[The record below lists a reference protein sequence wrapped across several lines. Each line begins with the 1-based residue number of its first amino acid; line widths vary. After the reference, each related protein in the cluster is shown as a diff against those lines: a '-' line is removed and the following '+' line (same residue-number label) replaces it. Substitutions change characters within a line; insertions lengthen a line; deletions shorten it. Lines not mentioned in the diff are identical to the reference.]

1 MAIYMINQNI
11 IQILKKNSKLKDFL
25 ENAVDFEVLTK
36 NLNLNEIK
44 RLNLEYPDLLKLKTD
59 KQMKGILLSEKDDDI
74 TSILCITIVKND
86 IHVKNYEKLK
96 KIKVYFDESK
106 ENIIK
111 ILQN

>member
-1 MAIYMINQNI
+1 MAINMINQYF
-11 IQILKKNSKLKDFL
+11 IQILKMSSNLRDFL
-25 ENAVDFEVLTK
+25 ENAENFEVLTK
-36 NLNLNEIK
+36 RLNLDEIK
-44 RLNLEYPDLLKLKTD
+44 RLSLEYPDLLKLKTD